1 MSGTDKILRHIAD
14 QARQEA
20 AGIMDKAK
28 EEADL
33 LEERARGEREEILA
47 AARQQGEAIL
57 AEARERAQVTAATK
71 KRRTLLAARGAL
83 VKEALDKAWESILA
97 MPDAEYFDFLYTQLD
112 KQNLAREGVLLLN
125 AKDLARRPADFE
137 KKIGAAAE
145 KQKGK
150 LSLSEKAAEIEG
162 GFILSYGG
170 IEENCSLEALFES
183 EADVLKDAVRAVLFE
198 A

>member
-1 MSGTDKILRHIAD
+1 MFEIYSGVN
-14 QARQEA
+14 
-20 AGIMDKAK
+20 M
-28 EEADL
+28 
-33 LEERARGEREEILA
+33 
-47 AARQQGEAIL
+47 
-57 AEARERAQVTAATK
+57 
-71 KRRTLLAARGAL
+71 
-83 VKEALDKAWESILA
+83 
-97 MPDAEYFDFLYTQLD
+97 YFDFLYTQLD

>member
-1 MSGTDKILRHIAD
+1 MSGTEKILQHIAE
-14 QARQEA
+14 QAGQEVQEILNKAQTEAKRLEAQAQAARQEE
-20 AGIMDKAK
+20 MD
-28 EEADL
+28 EV
-33 LEERARGEREEILA
+33 
-47 AARQQGEAIL
+47 RQQGERLLEA
-57 AEARERAQVTAATK
+57 ARERAQVAAVTY
-71 KRRTLLAARGAL
+71 KRRTLLAARGGL

-97 MPDAEYFDFLYTQLD
+97 MPDTEYFDFLYTQLD

>member
-1 MSGTDKILRHIAD
+1 MSGTEKILQHIAE
-14 QARQEA
+14 QAGQEVQEILNKAQTEAKRLEAQAQAARQEE
-20 AGIMDKAK
+20 MD
-28 EEADL
+28 EV
-33 LEERARGEREEILA
+33 
-47 AARQQGEAIL
+47 RQQGERLLEA
-57 AEARERAQVTAATK
+57 ARERAQVAAVTYT
-71 KRRTLLAARGAL
+71 RRTLLAARGGL

-97 MPDAEYFDFLYTQLD
+97 MPDTEYFDFLYTQLD